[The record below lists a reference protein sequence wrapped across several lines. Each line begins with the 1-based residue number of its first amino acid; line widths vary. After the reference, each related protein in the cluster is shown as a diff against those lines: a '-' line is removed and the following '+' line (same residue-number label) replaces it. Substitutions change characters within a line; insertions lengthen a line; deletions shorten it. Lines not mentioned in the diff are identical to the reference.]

1 MANPFEKLAPEGF
14 SKIAQ
19 NDTMNGEVLA
29 VVYHSKT
36 KGEFFVQVM
45 GATNEFITLGPMKAH
60 IFNNLS
66 QIMTDVKEM
75 EGKYLPLD

>member
-14 SKIAQ
+14 HKIAQ
-19 NDTMNGEVLA
+19 NDNMNGEVLA
-29 VVYHSKT
+29 VVYVNKAKS
-36 KGEFFVQVM
+36 EFFVQVI
-45 GATNEFITLGPMKAH
+45 GANNEFITLGPMKAH

-75 EGKYLPLD
+75 EGKYHFLE

>member
-14 SKIAQ
+14 QKIAQ
-19 NDTMNGEVLA
+19 NDNMNGEVLA
-29 VVYHSKT
+29 IVFFNRG

-45 GATNEFITLGPMKAH
+45 GANNEFITLGPMKTH

-66 QIMTDVKEM
+66 QIMTDVKDM
-75 EGKYLPLD
+75 EGKYHTLE

>member
-14 SKIAQ
+14 QKIAQ
-19 NDTMNGEVLA
+19 NDNMNGEVLA
-29 VVYHSKT
+29 VVYFNRGKS
-36 KGEFFVQVM
+36 EFFVQVM
-45 GATNEFITLGPMKAH
+45 GANNEFITLGPMKAH

-75 EGKYLPLD
+75 EGKYHFLE

>member
-19 NDTMNGEVLA
+19 NDNMNGEVLA
-29 VVYHSKT
+29 VVYYNRSKS
-36 KGEFFVQVM
+36 EFFVQVM

-60 IFNNLS
+60 IFRNLS
-66 QIMTDVKEM
+66 QIMADVKEM